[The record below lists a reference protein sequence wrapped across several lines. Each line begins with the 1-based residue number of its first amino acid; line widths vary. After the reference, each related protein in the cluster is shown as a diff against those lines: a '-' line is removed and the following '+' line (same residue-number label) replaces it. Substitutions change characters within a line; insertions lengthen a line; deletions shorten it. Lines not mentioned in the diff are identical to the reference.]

1 MTSQATSHVPVLS
14 LAQILAMVQ
23 ARLGLIALVTA
34 LSVVTAYVLTSLI
47 PKVYTATAE
56 IYVDFGAADP
66 TIGRYGAQL
75 LDESYLQTQT
85 DIIRS
90 ERILAQVLEATKLM
104 ESEDGQRLVS
114 RIGAPAARQILL
126 EGLGKSLDIVLKKP
140 GRLIEIKFRA
150 NEAELAKVGLEAVVK
165 SYLQTTQRITR
176 GPAEERQKQYA
187 EQLEGLRSQMEKA
200 QKELSAYQREH
211 NIVSLDEQLD
221 TDARM
226 LQDMAQKLT
235 QTNIEFSTAD
245 SRLASVKA
253 LLASERSAD
262 RLAALPEA
270 RVAQDLRGRIE
281 TLDAQIAASQST
293 LGERHPRLVSLRSE
307 RAAALAA
314 LQVEGATAVSALT
327 AERNQMA
334 QVRSGI
340 EADMQRQRGLL
351 LERKQHLDVIK
362 SLQTEIDSTRAVYDV
377 SLQKYDQF
385 LLSNGASSSAFEVLR
400 WPSTPFKPSHP
411 VMSQNLLFS
420 FPAGLIIGL
429 ALALLVELMN
439 RRIRCQADA
448 EMYLGLPVLGRAP

>member
-1 MTSQATSHVPVLS
+1 MTSQAAPHIPVLS

-56 IYVDFGAADP
+56 IYVDFGAGDP

-90 ERILAQVLEATKLM
+90 ERILAQVLEATQLL
-104 ESEDGQRLVS
+104 ESESGQRLVA
-114 RIGAPAARQILL
+114 RMGAAAARQTLL

-150 NEAELAKVGLEAVVK
+150 DDAERARIGLEAVVK
-165 SYLQTTQRITR
+165 SYLVTTQRITR

-187 EQLEGLRSQMEKA
+187 LQLEGLRAQMEKA

-226 LQDMAQKLT
+226 LQDMAQRLT
-235 QTNIEFSTAD
+235 EATIAFNTANT
-245 SRLASVKA
+245 RLGSVKG

-270 RVAQDLRGRIE
+270 RVVQDLRGRIE

-293 LGERHPRLVSLRSE
+293 LGERHPRLMSLREE
-307 RAAALAA
+307 RTAAIDA

-327 AERNQMA
+327 AQRDQLA
-334 QVRSGI
+334 QVQSSI
-340 EADMQRQRGLL
+340 ESDMQRQRRLL
-351 LERKQHLDVIK
+351 LERKQHLDVVK

-385 LLSNGASSSAFEVLR
+385 LLSNGANSSAFEVLR
-400 WPSTPFKPSHP
+400 WPATPFKPSHP
-411 VMSQNLLFS
+411 IMSQNLVFS
-420 FPAGLIIGL
+420 VPAGLIIGL

-439 RRIRCQADA
+439 RRIRCPADA

>member
-1 MTSQATSHVPVLS
+1 MQATSQVPVLS
-14 LAQILAMVQ
+14 LTQILAMVR

-34 LSVVTAYVLTSLI
+34 LSVVTAYVMTSLI
-47 PKVYTATAE
+47 PKIYTATAE

-90 ERILAQVLEATKLM
+90 ERILAQVMEATQMM
-104 ESEDGQRLVS
+104 ESADGQKLAAK
-114 RIGAPAARQILL
+114 IGALAARQSML
-126 EGLGKSLDIVLKKP
+126 EGLGKSLEIVLKKP
-140 GRLIEIKFRA
+140 GRLIEIKFKA
-150 NEAELAKVGLEAVVK
+150 TDAELAKVGLDAVVN
-165 SYLQTTQRITR
+165 SYLKTTQSITR
-176 GPAEERQKQYA
+176 GPAEARQKQYA

-211 NIVSLDEQLD
+211 NIVSLDAQLD

-226 LQDMAQKLT
+226 LQDMSFKLT
-235 QTNIEFSTAD
+235 ETTVNLNVAD
-245 SRLASVKA
+245 TKLNSVKR
-253 LLASERSAD
+253 LLSSERSAD

-270 RVAQDLRGRIE
+270 RVVQDLRGRIE
-281 TLDAQIAASQST
+281 TLDAQIAANQST

-307 RAAALAA
+307 RMAAQTA
-314 LQVEGATAVSALT
+314 LQVESATAVSSLT
-327 AERNQMA
+327 AERNQIA
-334 QVRSGI
+334 QVKADI

-362 SLQTEIDSTRAVYDV
+362 SLQTEIDSTRAVYNL

-385 LLSNGASSSAFEVLR
+385 LLTNGTNASAFEVLR
-400 WPSTPFKPSHP
+400 WPSKPFKPSHP
-411 VMSQNLLFS
+411 IMSQNLLFS
-420 FPAGLIIGL
+420 VPAGLVIGL